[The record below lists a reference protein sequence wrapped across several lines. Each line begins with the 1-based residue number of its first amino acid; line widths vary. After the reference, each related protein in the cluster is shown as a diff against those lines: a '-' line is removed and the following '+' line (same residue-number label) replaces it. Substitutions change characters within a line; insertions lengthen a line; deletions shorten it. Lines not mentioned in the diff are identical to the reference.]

1 MPDHI
6 DEKLKTERSEI
17 IRKLS
22 EETKLKYRKGFIGK
36 QQRVLIE
43 KLNKQGFA
51 TGYGENYIP
60 LVIENTGLIRNEF
73 YDVFISGIEAGEEPV
88 LKAKLIVS

>member
-6 DEKLKTERSEI
+6 DKKLKTERSEI
-17 IRKLS
+17 IRKLA

-36 QQRVLIE
+36 QQRVLVE
-43 KLNKQGFA
+43 KINKQGFA
-51 TGYGENYIP
+51 IGYGEHYIP
-60 LVIENTGLIRNEF
+60 IVIENTGLSRNEF
-73 YDVFISGIEAGEEPV
+73 YDVLISGIEAGEEPV